1 MKSPKQ
7 TGLLVAALTLGIT
20 NLLLPALPTM
30 AGTLMGAV
38 VTTDGKPVAL
48 PRAHTE
54 TLDARVGDGAIL
66 AAGEEER
73 VLARRVIGRGGEVQP
88 GALPCQLALRHI

>member
-38 VTTDGKPVAL
+38 VTTDGKPVA
-48 PRAHTE
+48 
-54 TLDARVGDGAIL
+54 
-66 AAGEEER
+66 
-73 VLARRVIGRGGEVQP
+73 
-88 GALPCQLALRHI
+88 GALVTLWNAQRNRSRSRNHDCS